1 MGNHRRPK
9 PAGRARMTML
19 AATAGAAT
27 VLPVASAAHAA
38 PSGNIEQ
45 VKAQVDKLYEEAEVA
60 TEKFNKAGEQQQ
72 QLQAETSKL
81 QDRLA
86 AQQARINELQST
98 LGAVAADQYRSGGV
112 DPSVQLIL
120 SASPDEYLQRAGLQ
134 DQANDQQV
142 AALRLARQLQLSMDQ
157 TRNETAAKLAELDR
171 ARQDL
176 AERKQEAK
184 AKLAEA
190 QSILGGLEAADRAK
204 VLADGND
211 QAASRGSGRTSPGDP
226 SGSTGG
232 GSSVGGGPSGSV
244 GGSYTGPA
252 SGRAKSALDFAYAQI
267 GKPYQPGGVGP
278 SSFDC
283 SGLTQS
289 AWRTAGVSLPRTTWD
304 QWNAGHHVSQSDLQ
318 PGDLVFYFQD
328 LHHVGIYVGDGKV
341 LHAPRLG
348 KNVQIVPMNVMPYM
362 GAIRP

>member
-1 MGNHRRPK
+1 MGIHRRPK
-9 PAGRARMTML
+9 PAGRTRMTLL

-27 VLPVASAAHAA
+27 VLPVAAGAHAA
-38 PSGNIEQ
+38 PGRNLEQ
-45 VKAQVDKLYEEAEVA
+45 VKAQVDKLYEEAEVS
-60 TEKFNKAGEQQQ
+60 TEHFNKAGEQQQ
-72 QLQAETSKL
+72 QLQAEASRL

-86 AQQARINELQST
+86 EQQAKVNELRTT

-112 DPSVQLIL
+112 DPSVQLML
-120 SASPDEYLQRAGLQ
+120 NASPGEYLERAGLQ
-134 DQANDQQV
+134 GQANEQQV
-142 AALRLARQLQLSMDQ
+142 AALRLALQLQRSIDQ

-171 ARQDL
+171 ARQEL
-176 AERKQEAK
+176 AEHKEEAK

-190 QSILGGLEAADRAK
+190 KSVLDGLEAADRAK
-204 VLADGND
+204 VLADEND
-211 QAASRGSGRTSPGDP
+211 QAASRGSGRTSPG
-226 SGSTGG
+226 GSSAAGG
-232 GSSVGGGPSGSV
+232 GSSATGGSGGSV

-252 SGRAKSALDFAYAQI
+252 SGRAKSALDFAYAQL

-278 SSFDC
+278 SAFDC

-289 AWRTAGVSLPRTTWD
+289 AWRAAGVSLPRTTWD

-328 LHHVGIYVGDGKV
+328 LHHVGIYVGDGMV

-348 KNVQIVPMNVMPYM
+348 KNVTVVPMNVMPYM